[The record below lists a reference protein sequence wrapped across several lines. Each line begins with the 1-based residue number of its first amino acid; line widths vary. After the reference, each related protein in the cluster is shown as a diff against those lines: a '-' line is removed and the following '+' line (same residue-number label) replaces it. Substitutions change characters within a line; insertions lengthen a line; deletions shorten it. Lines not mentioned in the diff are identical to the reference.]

1 MSEPP
6 PEELYLRHPQADV
19 PSADEQSLLPRWV
32 RGEIKT
38 KLWQVLVA
46 LATPIP
52 FAMLIGAVAG
62 EWAVG
67 GLALLLFQLV
77 VVAVLLGCT
86 GGVIWD
92 ETGVTLTLFGW
103 KRKHL
108 PWSRGL
114 TVGIDRLELNVDGK
128 QVAQPMFGLA
138 SRQDKAWFAAAVLQH
153 GPTPALDGL
162 DKRQRQQLSTRLF
175 NLGITIKKQSSAL
188 AERKPAR
195 SAVRPGLYVPVVK
208 EAVRGELDAVV
219 TILSVAALMVFITA
233 IMLSQGKGLPA
244 FLGSVAVLA
253 GAVSVLRRRRQVAAM
268 SGYNKADT
276 VEVTDQGVR
285 VWRGGQPTPFLQ
297 YPRRLTI
304 NPGRSFP
311 GGEVEVWSDGEQTYA
326 IDWRYLGRLPDD
338 APPCFFYA
346 ATEGDGWPDQLTK
359 EAATE
364 LKVVRGFGIHKR

>member
-1 MSEPP
+1 MAEQP
-6 PEELYLRHPQADV
+6 PEEQLLHRQAGRPV
-19 PSADEQSLLPRWV
+19 ADEQPALPRWV
-32 RGEIKT
+32 CGEIKT
-38 KLWQVLVA
+38 KLWQVLIA
-46 LATPIP
+46 LAAPIP

-67 GLALLLFQLV
+67 GLALLLLQLV
-77 VVAVLLGCT
+77 VFAVLLGCT

-114 TVGIDRLELNVDGK
+114 TVGIYRLELNVDGK
-128 QVAQPMFGLA
+128 QVARPMFGLA
-138 SRQDKAWFAAAVLQH
+138 SKQERAWFAAAVLQH
-153 GPTPALDGL
+153 EPVLSANGL
-162 DKRQRQQLSTRLF
+162 DKRQRSELSSRLF
-175 NLGITIKKQSSAL
+175 NTALAIKKQSAAL
-188 AERKPAR
+188 VERRPQPSSMSPGIYVSVAK
-195 SAVRPGLYVPVVK
+195 SLSEGNLDWVSGFAVIAGAFLIF
-208 EAVRGELDAVV
+208 AAIFV
-219 TILSVAALMVFITA
+219 TIGRGFDYILLGIPVFAAAMYLVR
-233 IMLSQGKGLPA
+233 K
-244 FLGSVAVLA
+244 
-253 GAVSVLRRRRQVAAM
+253 RRQVANTA
-268 SGYNKADT
+268 GYNKYDT

-285 VWRGGQPTPFLQ
+285 VWRSGQPTAYLQ

-304 NPGRSFP
+304 NPGRRFP